1 MCKSELEKEN
11 FKPYINSTEK
21 CLFPNSNGGC
31 TDIQNVIEANAIYVL
46 IPLLRQ
52 IKVDEKEI
60 ERLKNWS
67 KEMWPLMN

>member
-1 MCKSELEKEN
+1 
-11 FKPYINSTEK
+11 
-21 CLFPNSNGGC
+21 
-31 TDIQNVIEANAIYVL
+31 
-46 IPLLRQ
+46 LRQ